1 MLLLKF
7 FQNFLFKFIFLAYEC
22 NFISANHTIINIRYL
37 EQTGKKC
44 SHSDEKI
51 FFVLHFRFVFFSKKC
66 KKMKF
71 QGKNLLNIFC
81 DEHFQRVFLT
91 ISSYPN
97 FYVLI
102 TDSQHSEDL
111 NGTPF

>member
-1 MLLLKF
+1 MKDF
-7 FQNFLFKFIFLAYEC
+7 FFLI
-22 NFISANHTIINIRYL
+22 
-37 EQTGKKC
+37 
-44 SHSDEKI
+44 
-51 FFVLHFRFVFFSKKC
+51 FFSKKC

-71 QGKNLLNIFC
+71 HGKKNLSNIFC

-97 FYVLI
+97 FYDLI
-102 TDSQHSEDL
+102 TDCQHSEDL